1 MTCLNEISTDA
12 AKSREFHRERARM
25 FIALAKVN
33 SNNSRLQRVYTEAA
47 IRERGDSVRR
57 PYLAMHQQRLLEQC
71 RAALTDCVASL
82 AGYRREME
90 MFAPGMCGTPC
101 DAEQMALFT
110 LHAISEVKP

>member
-1 MTCLNEISTDA
+1 MTCLNEISTHA

-33 SNNSRLQRVYTEAA
+33 SNDSRLQRVYTKAA
-47 IRERGDSVRR
+47 FRERGDSVRR
-57 PYLAMHQQRLLEQC
+57 PYLVMHQKMLLDQC

-90 MFAPGMCGTPC
+90 LHAPGMCRTPC

-110 LHAISEVKP
+110 LDAISEVIK